1 MRLIDA
7 DAVEAKL
14 LERAASVDIS
24 KGKFYLGLKTG
35 FECSASWID
44 AIKTVEERKHGHWIE
59 KPLAGNTTVTC
70 SCCKTLFIKNSTKF
84 ARCPLCEAIMDGESN
99 D

>member
-1 MRLIDA
+1 MRLIKA
-7 DAVEAKL
+7 EEVEAKL
-14 LERAASVDIS
+14 LERAASVDS
-24 KGKFYLGLKTG
+24 LKSKFYLGLKTG

-44 AIKTVEERKHGHWIE
+44 AIKTVEERQHGYWIE

-84 ARCPLCEAIMDGESN
+84 AYRPYCGAIMDGETE
-99 D
+99 

>member
-7 DAVEAKL
+7 DALKEKLEKIADINNPKWSYDFMMIAKIMIDILNEA
-14 LERAASVDIS
+14 S
-24 KGKFYLGLKTG
+24 
-35 FECSASWID
+35 
-44 AIKTVEERKHGHWIE
+44 TVEERQHGYWIE
-59 KPLAGNTTVTC
+59 KLLAGNTTVTC

-84 ARCPLCEAIMDGESN
+84 ACYPYCEAIMDGESN